1 MECDRLLINL
11 SFLPS
16 QPTGLATYAAN
27 LFPHLRS
34 LEPILL
40 SPTTIAGFD
49 CQLVPPNLTESGGTK
64 SHFRRLLWTQFQLP
78 QIYQKL
84 NASLLF
90 SPIPEA
96 PIYRQCPSVIT
107 VHDLIPLRFPRRF
120 SPLTRYYR
128 HYLPFVLQQAR
139 HIICNSQAT
148 ARDLVDFFGISVDK
162 ITPIL
167 LAHDTNNFRPI
178 ALSETNKNYSCR
190 YFIYVGRHDPHKNL
204 ARLIEAF
211 AAISNNFEYQLWIV
225 GNPDSR
231 YTPKLKAQAL
241 ELGREKQVKF
251 LNYLPYEQL
260 PILLNQA
267 IALVFPSLWEGFG
280 LPVLEAMA
288 CGTPVITSNLASLP
302 EVAGEA
308 TLLVDPENTAEIT
321 AAMASIAEDSQ
332 LHSQL
337 SRLGRERA
345 SQFSWEKTAG
355 ETQLVL
361 QSFLS

>member
-1 MECDRLLINL
+1 MLINL

-16 QPTGLATYAAN
+16 RPTGLATYGVN

-34 LEPILL
+34 LNPILL
-40 SPTTIAGFD
+40 SPRTIEGFN
-49 CQLVPPNLTESGGTK
+49 CQLVPPNLTEAGGTK
-64 SHFRRLLWTQFQLP
+64 SHLRRVLWTQFQLP
-78 QIYQKL
+78 QIYRKL

-96 PIYRQCPSVIT
+96 PIYCQCSSVIT

-128 HYLPFVLQQAR
+128 HYLPLILQQAK
-139 HIICNSQAT
+139 HIICDSQAT
-148 ARDLVDFFGISVDK
+148 ARDLVDFFGISVNK

-167 LAHDTNNFRPI
+167 LAHDASNFRPI
-178 ALSETNKNYSCR
+178 APTETNQNYSCP
-190 YFIYVGRHDPHKNL
+190 YFIYLGRHDPHKNL

-211 AAISNNFEYQLWIV
+211 AAIPNNLECQLWIV
-225 GNPDSR
+225 GSSDKR
-231 YTPKLKAQAL
+231 YTPKLQAQVL
-241 ELGREKQVKF
+241 ELGIEKQVKF

-288 CGTPVITSNLASLP
+288 CGTPVITSNLASLS
-302 EVAGEA
+302 EVAGDA
-308 TLLVDPENTAEIT
+308 ALLIDPENTVEIT
-321 AAMASIAEDSQ
+321 SAMTAIAENSQ
-332 LHSQL
+332 LRSQL

-345 SQFSWEKTAG
+345 SQFSWKKTAE

-361 QSFLS
+361 QSFL